1 MDEAHFWVRNPQNE
15 QFFEGILLLCPKQLC
30 LNLRQGV
37 FRIKCLFGGDFLE
50 LSSESKYAWFSQSQI
65 KWIKE
70 AFNLERLSNLGN
82 QLQGGAHFS
91 LKRRAVLYY

>member
-37 FRIKCLFGGDFLE
+37 FRIKCLFGGDFWNSVLNE
-50 LSSESKYAWFSQSQI
+50 NMPGSHKAKLNGLK
-65 KWIKE
+65 
-70 AFNLERLSNLGN
+70 RLSI
-82 QLQGGAHFS
+82 
-91 LKRRAVLYY
+91 

>member
-1 MDEAHFWVRNPQNE
+1 M
-15 QFFEGILLLCPKQLC
+15 PKAALFKPKTRSFQD
-30 LNLRQGV
+30 QV
-37 FRIKCLFGGDFLE
+37 FIWRGFLE
-50 LSSESKYAWFSQSQI
+50 LSSESEYAWFSQSKI

-70 AFNLERLSNLGN
+70 AFNLERLCNLGN